1 MQLLGLLFLQ
11 LDVPAPEKAGVINHY
26 FQNLSEGGK
35 CSRKD
40 ASRSGQERLGVPGVG
55 EGVGILIELL

>member
-26 FQNLSEGGK
+26 FQNLSEVFQKG
-35 CSRKD
+35 R
-40 ASRSGQERLGVPGVG
+40 E
-55 EGVGILIELL
+55 